1 VIITILWII
10 ISGFTHRQVNYTC
23 LPTGS
28 QSLFSWAFFILVG
41 RASIGTIY
49 SFLGYYNVCHLGG
62 EIRDPGKNIPRSI
75 FISIVCIAVLY
86 LAMNIS
92 IVGVIPWQQA
102 MHSDFVVS
110 LFMEKIYGI
119 RMAQLVTVLILWI
132 AFASLFAV
140 VLGYS
145 RVPYAA
151 AADGHFFPFFAW
163 LHPRKDFPYVSL
175 LFIGGL
181 GFLLSLTI
189 RLEFA
194 IKAILAMR
202 ILVQFVA
209 QAVGVVLLRKSDKRP
224 SQRGAYGPTGGTA
237 GLPFKMWLYP
247 IPVIVSIGIWLFVWY
262 STGVMAV
269 MGLVLAAVGGVVFFA
284 TRGRWEKVK

>member
-1 VIITILWII
+1 
-10 ISGFTHRQVNYTC
+10 
-23 LPTGS
+23 
-28 QSLFSWAFFILVG
+28 
-41 RASIGTIY
+41 
-49 SFLGYYNVCHLGG
+49 
-62 EIRDPGKNIPRSI
+62 
-75 FISIVCIAVLY
+75 
-86 LAMNIS
+86 MNIS

-175 LFIGGL
+175 LFIGTL

-209 QAVGVVLLRKSDKRP
+209 QAMGVVLLRKRK
-224 SQRGAYGPTGGTA
+224 GTA

-262 STGVMAV
+262 STGVMAL
-269 MGLVLAAVGGVVFFA
+269 MGLLLAAVGGVVFFA
-284 TRGRWEKVK
+284 TRSRWPDVPEVSEPKAAHKVEIK